1 VAKSL
6 KEIDYMT
13 LLPEEGTAALKHLE
27 LLARSK
33 MLGSINGRH
42 NSPGKGSSVEFA
54 EHRQY
59 APGDD
64 LRNLDW
70 RVYGKNDR
78 YYIKQYIEETNL
90 RATLVVDA
98 SGSMAYT
105 GDAATQ
111 VGGRRLSKFDY
122 GQHLAAA
129 LAYLLIGQR
138 DAAGLV
144 TFDTQVRDFIRP
156 ASKPSQVRQILQ
168 TLHATA
174 PGGETAV
181 SEVLHDVA
189 ERIPARGLV
198 ILISDLFDDPQKI
211 IEALH
216 HFGYRKH
223 ELIVFHLMADEE
235 LSFPFKNFSDFQD
248 LEIGEQRIKVDPAAI
263 KAEYLERVRAF
274 VAAIEKGCGQLR
286 ADYVPVNTRENYTEV
301 LSSYLSRRKGG
312 GR

>member
-1 VAKSL
+1 MAKSL
-6 KEIDYMT
+6 KEIDYMS
-13 LLPEEGTAALKHLE
+13 LLPEEAAASLKRLE
-27 LLARSK
+27 LLARGK
-33 MLGSINGRH
+33 MAGSINGRH
-42 NSPGKGSSVEFA
+42 VSPGKGSSVEFA

-70 RVYGKNDR
+70 RVFGKNDR

-90 RATLVVDA
+90 RASIVVDA

-105 GDAATQ
+105 GDAAAK
-111 VGGRRLSKFDY
+111 VGGRRLSKFAY
-122 GQHLAAA
+122 AQHLAAA
-129 LAYLLIGQR
+129 LAYLLVGQR

-156 ASKPSQVRQILQ
+156 ASKPSQVQQILQ
-168 TLHATA
+168 TLHTTT

-181 SEVLHDVA
+181 SEVLHDIA
-189 ERIPARGLV
+189 ERIPARGMV
-198 ILISDLFDDPQKI
+198 VLISDLFDDPEKI

-223 ELIVFHLMADEE
+223 ELVVFHLMADEE
-235 LSFPFKNFSDFQD
+235 LSFPFKNFGDFRN

-274 VAAIEKGCGQLR
+274 VATIEKGCGQLR
-286 ADYVPVNTRENYTEV
+286 ADYVPVNTRENYTEA
-301 LSSYLSRRKGG
+301 LSRYLVRRKGG
-312 GR
+312 ER